1 MVGMVFYDA
10 NNPAGATI
18 DGITDTITI
27 SPPTRWTQVASVAG
41 SVVNV
46 SKIPAGLGGTQSTYY
61 KDDSTVD
68 SDDTG
73 DQRSYGDAG
82 LQVDD
87 PNAGTYTILGH
98 VYFLTGTTANVGAT
112 YLDYYDNPLQA
123 SVAVPP
129 PEVVHLP
136 APCGKGLGSPPIDL
150 SELPGK
156 RRS

>member
-1 MVGMVFYDA
+1 M
-10 NNPAGATI
+10 
-18 DGITDTITI
+18 
-27 SPPTRWTQVASVAG
+27 
-41 SVVNV
+41 

-98 VYFLTGTTANVGAT
+98 VYFLTETTANVGAT

-123 SVAVPP
+123 SVAVPLP
-129 PEVVHLP
+129 KWYIYLPLVV
-136 APCGKGLGSPPIDL
+136 KG
-150 SELPGK
+150 
-156 RRS
+156 